1 MNPYDTIR
9 DLNDEV
15 NKLTRQ
21 LEVAK
26 ASLSKWEDVFGHLG
40 TPDEVGNEWH
50 AIIERADRLEKVE
63 AALRIAVQQ
72 NSHDMLMT
80 GDELRQCETALEEVK

>member
-1 MNPYDTIR
+1 MNPYDMVY

-26 ASLSKWEDVFGHLG
+26 ASLSKWEAVFCHLG
-40 TPDEVGNEWH
+40 TPDEVGNEWVTMSDRIRVLES
-50 AIIERADRLEKVE
+50 AIKNLAKARGRYNTEIAYQRLL
-63 AALRIAVQQ
+63 A
-72 NSHDMLMT
+72 
-80 GDELRQCETALEEVK
+80 ALEESK

>member
-50 AIIERADRLEKVE
+50 ALIERMGKMET
-63 AALRIAVQQ
+63 ALQIAIRQ

-80 GDELRQCETALEEVK
+80 GSELRQCESAMEETK

>member
-1 MNPYDTIR
+1 MNPYDLIY

-21 LEVAK
+21 QEVTK
-26 ASLSKWEDVFGHLG
+26 ASLSKWESVFGHLG
-40 TPDEVGNEWH
+40 TPDEVGNERH
-50 AIIERADRLEKVE
+50 ALIERMEKME
-63 AALRIAVQQ
+63 AALRIAMRQ

-80 GDELRQCETALEEVK
+80 GDELRQCETAMEEAK